1 MLMLKI
7 CHACDSILGE
17 LESDGLTNDYSDS
30 IMDVVGNVAYTLCPA
45 CYRQIKGEPRR
56 VYH

>member
-1 MLMLKI
+1 MLMLKV

-17 LESDGLTNDYSDS
+17 IEEDDLTRDS
-30 IMDVVGNVAYTLCPA
+30 VDPIMDVVGNVAYTLCPE
-45 CYRQIKGEPRR
+45 CLRQMETEPET